1 VTLLVALR
9 GSDGLV
15 LAADSRG
22 TFGDPR
28 SVTAQN
34 DAMKKAHVLSR
45 RVALLQAG
53 AGEVGALIVQEVA
66 PQLSN
71 DADVNTALQVL
82 RDHVRR
88 RYGEWFP
95 SVAAVPAPT
104 LAQTGQVPTRP
115 DLIYLVAGFEPDTD
129 VPGETKIFQIM
140 SANDFSPMLHDYGFA
155 VAGVAQYAL
164 YLLNRFFEPKR
175 SVAELLPLAV
185 YAITETASQDGKVG
199 GPVNVITIRA
209 EQGCEALTPAAV
221 ELIVSENSERSAA
234 LRSSF
239 YGTEGES

>member
-1 VTLLVALR
+1 MTLLVALR

-95 SVAAVPAPT
+95 RVAAVPAPT

-115 DLIYLVAGFEPDTD
+115 DLIYLVAGFESDGD

-140 SANDFSPMLHDYGFA
+140 STNDFSPMLHDYGFA

-164 YLLNRFFEPKR
+164 YLLNRFFEPER

-209 EQGCEALTPAAV
+209 EQGCEALTSAAV
-221 ELIVSENSERSAA
+221 DQIVLDNSERSAA
-234 LRSSF
+234 IRSSF